1 MVSYDPKNHGQDI
14 SIDKF
19 IHSVELENGIP
30 VKPSQMMSISPG
42 AVAPEDG
49 GKKQR
54 SYTQFFT
61 EQRKSLNLIDKKQDH
76 MKSYGRMT
84 VFLLLSVAA
93 ISFFASWGG
102 IEVSK
107 ESHVT
112 NSATLTSKD
121 GYAVATASAYNLG
134 STYDFLTQG
143 EEKVNSFITD
153 TGLYADVYASYK
165 SEKGISLF
173 SHAGVMTVFPD
184 DTLVFEET
192 SVVQDAMDTHHMV
205 SKEDNH
211 KMKLNVG
218 KFKVTKPPTP
228 PKKKA

>member
-1 MVSYDPKNHGQDI
+1 M
-14 SIDKF
+14 
-19 IHSVELENGIP
+19 ELENGTP
-30 VKPSQMMSISPG
+30 VKPSQMMSVSPG

-49 GKKQR
+49 GQKKR

-61 EQRKSLNLIDKKQDH
+61 DQRKSLNLIDKKQDH
-76 MKSYGRMT
+76 MQNYGRMT
-84 VFLLLSVAA
+84 IFLLLAVAA

-121 GYAVATASAYNLG
+121 GYAVATASAYDSG

-153 TGLYADVYASYK
+153 TGLHADVYASYK
-165 SEKGISLF
+165 SEKAISLF
-173 SHAGVMTVFPD
+173 SHAGVFTVFPD
-184 DTLVFEET
+184 DSVKFEES
-192 SVVQDAMDTHHMV
+192 SVVTKAMDDHHKV
-205 SKEDNH
+205 SKEDEH
-211 KMKLNVG
+211 ARKLTVG
-218 KFKVTKPPTP
+218 KFQIRRPPTP
-228 PKKKA
+228 PK

>member
-1 MVSYDPKNHGQDI
+1 MSALSDCQ
-14 SIDKF
+14 
-19 IHSVELENGIP
+19 ELENGIP

-49 GKKQR
+49 GQKKR

-76 MKSYGRMT
+76 MKTYGRMNIL
-84 VFLLLSVAA
+84 LLLSVAA

-121 GYAVATASAYNLG
+121 GYAIATASAYNSG

-143 EEKVNSFITD
+143 EEKVNSTE

-173 SHAGVMTVFPD
+173 SHAGVFTVFPD

-192 SVVQDAMDTHHMV
+192 SVVQNAIDTHHII
-205 SKEDNH
+205 SKD
-211 KMKLNVG
+211 KRKLNVG

-228 PKKKA
+228 PKKKSIKDKKIDRCG